1 MNKINV
7 TYKGK
12 VIGKGYLPEL
22 QTKPSHNYSYKITEY
37 ETTQNGVSDFDDQ
50 TELFKKIFQKHEQGI
65 NSSSK
70 FVQTKSALSL
80 LDKFEAI
87 AGRKISEQEK
97 KNIIK
102 QCKQATPKM
111 KINKYGRLFG
121 KRQNESIAKETLMY
135 KGEENGWRY

>member
-50 TELFKKIFQKHEQGI
+50 TELFKKIFQKHETGI
-65 NSSSK
+65 NSKNK
-70 FVQTKSALSL
+70 FVSTKSALDL
-80 LDKFEAI
+80 IEKLEI
-87 AGRKISEQEK
+87 VAGRKLNTTEQN
-97 KNIIK
+97 NIIR
-102 QCKQATPKM
+102 QCKQPTPKM
-111 KINKYGRLFG
+111 KVNKYGRLFG
-121 KRQNESIAKETLMY
+121 KRQNTSIAKDSLWY
-135 KGEENGWRY
+135 KGEGNG

>member
-1 MNKINV
+1 MKKINV

-22 QTKPSHNYSYKITEY
+22 QTKPSLHYNYKITEY
-37 ETTQNGVSDFDDQ
+37 ETTKNGVGDFSDE

-65 NSSSK
+65 NSTSK
-70 FVQTKSALSL
+70 FVQTKSALTL

-102 QCKQATPKM
+102 QCKQPNPKM

-121 KRQNESIAKETLMY
+121 LRQDNSTFEVVTSMY
-135 KGEENGWRY
+135 KGEENG

>member
-22 QTKPSHNYSYKITEY
+22 QTKPSLHYNYKITEY
-37 ETTQNGVSDFDDQ
+37 ETTKNGVGDFDDI
-50 TELFKKIFQKHEQGI
+50 TDNFKKIFQKHEQGI
-65 NSSSK
+65 NSTSK

-102 QCKQATPKM
+102 QCKQPNPIM

-121 KRQNESIAKETLMY
+121 LRQNASIDKESLMY
-135 KGEENGWRY
+135 KGEGNG